1 MTEDWEE
8 VNEAN
13 DMLSKTA
20 ALELN
25 RQQNAEST
33 VYADATARIQ
43 AGRKRFVTKGGKM
56 GLGLEK
62 MQSGDRIVPIKG
74 ARMSYVIREYE
85 AGKERLLDLLL
96 VNVIYTP

>member
-1 MTEDWEE
+1 
-8 VNEAN
+8 
-13 DMLSKTA
+13 MLSKTA
-20 ALELN
+20 ALGLN
-25 RQQNAEST
+25 RAEST

-43 AGRKRFVTKGGKM
+43 AGRKRFVTEGGKM

-62 MQSGDRIVPIKG
+62 MQSGDRIVLIKG
-74 ARMSYVIREYE
+74 ARMSYVVREYE